1 MEQED
6 WRHIIRILSYV
17 HKEDNFIIVVII
29 CSSCT
34 AFASGNQTAVSFLLK
49 IMQFKCVLCYRKY
62 FFSLYLYPVS
72 WCSPKLCFCY
82 GFVEYVWN

>member
-1 MEQED
+1 
-6 WRHIIRILSYV
+6 LSYV

-34 AFASGNQTAVSFLLK
+34 AFASGNQMAVSFLLQ
-49 IMQFKCVLCYRKY
+49 IIQFKCVLCYGKYVY
-62 FFSLYLYPVS
+62 FFSLSLYTVS

-82 GFVEYVWN
+82 DCVDNVWNWFVSL